1 MTCPPLAVMMRLS
14 RSDRNDAVAA
24 GIRATPGGTGAI
36 QTAMDTL
43 DIAFAEVRRY
53 LESLTT
59 RPVASRGTPA
69 MMRAPLPAHFPDHGM
84 SSTAVVRAIAAAA
97 EPGLTANAGG
107 RFFAWVKGGAL
118 PAALATDIMCS
129 GWDQNAVLASTSP
142 AAAVLEE
149 LAGQFLL
156 EALRLPADASYAFVT
171 GCQMAHATALAA
183 ARHAVLAR
191 AGWDVERRGLVG
203 APAIRV
209 LANAHRHS
217 SVDRA
222 LRLLGLGTD
231 CIVPLGGG
239 APGRVGAAA
248 LSAAL
253 ADAAG
258 APTILVLNAGDLNI
272 GACDDF
278 AALCPIAQAAG
289 AWVHVDGAFGL
300 WANASPRL
308 APQVA
313 GVELADSWA
322 TDGHKWLNTPYDCGM
337 AITRDPAAHA
347 AAMRMTAVYLT
358 SGGDVRDPMD
368 FTPEWSRRARAL
380 PALAAL
386 MELGRD
392 GLAALIE
399 RCCDHAAAIHD
410 GIAALPGAT
419 GIARPTLNQGLI
431 RFDAADGGNISDDV
445 IAAINASGEAF
456 MSGGV
461 WAGERVMRISVCG
474 WNTSADDV
482 ARTVAAAKKA
492 LEALR

>member
-1 MTCPPLAVMMRLS
+1 
-14 RSDRNDAVAA
+14 
-24 GIRATPGGTGAI
+24 
-36 QTAMDTL
+36 MDTL
-43 DIAFAEVRRY
+43 DIAFAEARRY
-53 LESLTT
+53 LASLDT

-69 MMRAPLPAHFPDHGM
+69 EMRALLPVQFPMHGIPP
-84 SSTAVVRAIAAAA
+84 TDVVRAIAAAA

-129 GWDQNAVLASTSP
+129 AWDQNVVLASTSP
-142 AAAVLEE
+142 AGAVLEE
-149 LAGQFLL
+149 VAGQFLL

-191 AGWDVERRGLVG
+191 KGWDVEARGLQG
-203 APAIRV
+203 APVIRV
-209 LANAHRHS
+209 LANAHYHS
-217 SVDRA
+217 SVTRA
-222 LRLLGLGTD
+222 LRLLGLGSA
-231 CIVPLGGG
+231 CIVPLAGDKPGQVG
-239 APGRVGAAA
+239 EDELRAGLSEAP
-248 LSAAL
+248 
-253 ADAAG
+253 D
-258 APTILVLNAGDLNI
+258 APTILILNAGDLNI

-278 AALCPIAQAAG
+278 ARLCPIAQAAG

-308 APQVA
+308 APLVA

-337 AITRDPAAHA
+337 AITRDPVAHS
-347 AAMRMTAVYLT
+347 AAMRMTAAYLT
-358 SGGDVRDPMD
+358 SGGSVRDPMD

-392 GLAALIE
+392 GLAAMIE
-399 RCCDHAAAIHD
+399 RCCDHAAAIYD
-410 GIAALPGAT
+410 GILEFEGAV
-419 GIARPTLNQGLI
+419 GIARPTMNQGLI
-431 RFDAADGGNISDDV
+431 RFDAKDGANISDAV

-456 MSGGV
+456 VSGGS
-461 WAGERVMRISVCG
+461 WNGERVMRISVCG
-474 WNTSADDV
+474 WNTCTNDV
-482 ARTVAAAKKA
+482 ARTVAAAG
-492 LEALR
+492 EAISCLM